1 MRMIQ
6 AELPDAFPVE
16 GMDTS
21 GFRSRL
27 RAPLGGKDFLQADG
41 AGHLPS
47 GGFLR
52 PLFLANGPKGL
63 HGQRTLHGLQP
74 SQVCVCA
81 LLTQSDF
88 GHTLAFDLADFPD
101 Y

>member
-74 SQVCVCA
+74 SQVCVCVH
-81 LLTQSDF
+81 F
-88 GHTLAFDLADFPD
+88 
-101 Y
+101 